1 MSYILEALKKSDQ
14 ERNRGAAPG
23 LQTVHTPVVH
33 ESNRRYWWVYLLA
46 GALFVNAGLL
56 LWWLQ
61 PWKAPGSKADHV
73 ASQQQ
78 VASTIDQTSKP
89 PINDVALVAS
99 KPDNKAAPSQ
109 PSAVATKE
117 QQKPVLQKQETAS
130 AEEFTSARKD
140 RTSTAAK
147 NTAKNK
153 TESSPGSADLEVKK
167 SDTAELQVSKPSGPA
182 QATSSP
188 TPKVDTTRREA
199 KSVEQSKEKPP
210 EPADKVREK
219 PSLKAARTKTAPA
232 ERLAELHA
240 KALDEALTS
249 KPKPAQPGITPPDTA
264 AQMEQ
269 LPGLKSLP
277 INIQKEIPDLALSF
291 LVYADEPTDRMV
303 NVNGQMMREG
313 QEVAPGLKIE
323 QITPDGAVFNYKGL
337 RFKKGVL

>member
-61 PWKAPGSKADHV
+61 PWKASGSKADHV

-99 KPDNKAAPSQ
+99 TPDNKAAPSQ
-109 PSAVATKE
+109 PSAAATKE
-117 QQKPVLQKQETAS
+117 QQKPVLQRQETAS

-153 TESSPGSADLEVKK
+153 TDSSPGSAELGVRKN
-167 SDTAELQVSKPSGPA
+167 DTAELQVSKPSVPA
-182 QATSSP
+182 KAEA
-188 TPKVDTTRREA
+188 TRRDA
-199 KSVEQSKEKPP
+199 KPVDQSKEKQ
-210 EPADKVREK
+210 PAPTADVRERPSSTTDRAK
-219 PSLKAARTKTAPA
+219 PAPA

-264 AQMEQ
+264 DQMEQ

-291 LVYADEPTDRMV
+291 LVYADKPTDRMV

-323 QITPDGAVFNYKGL
+323 QITPDGAVFNYKGR